1 MNSLL
6 LFLNPVSIA
15 NLDPGDSAIPTKT
28 HDRANLSETRGDRL
42 GSCRKISK
50 KVIII

>member
-1 MNSLL
+1 MDS
-6 LFLNPVSIA
+6 LFLFVHPVSIA
-15 NLDPGDSAIPTKT
+15 NLDPGDSAIAAET